1 MGISRFNK
9 EGYVDF
15 TPYKA
20 IKAIENKKEPRFPF
34 HPMVYICSP
43 FAGEVEINIENARRY
58 SRFAVEKGYLPIT
71 PHLLYPQFLDDDSQ
85 RERDLGLFFGLVL
98 LDRCTEVWVFGDR
111 ISNGMKAEIKR
122 ANSKGQIIRYF
133 NYDLVEKN
141 EILRLTL
148 QSDLFYQGTP

>member
-9 EGYVDF
+9 EGYVDL

-20 IKAIENKKEPRFPF
+20 IKSVESKKKPRFLF

-43 FAGEVEINIENARRY
+43 FTGNVETNIENARRY
-58 SRFAVEKGYLPIT
+58 SRFAVEQGYLPIT

-85 RERDLGLFFGLVL
+85 HERALGLFFGLVL
-98 LDRCTEVWVFGDR
+98 LDKCSEVWVFGDH
-111 ISNGMKAEIKR
+111 ISKGMKVEIKR
-122 ANSKGQIIRYF
+122 ANSKGQMIRYF
-133 NYDLVEKN
+133 NYGLVEKN

-148 QSDLFYQGTP
+148 QSDLFNQGTP